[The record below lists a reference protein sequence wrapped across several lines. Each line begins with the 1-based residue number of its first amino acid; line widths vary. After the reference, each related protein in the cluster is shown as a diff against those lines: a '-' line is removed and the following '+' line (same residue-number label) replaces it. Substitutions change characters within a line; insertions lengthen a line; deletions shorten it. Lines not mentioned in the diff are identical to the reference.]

1 MNNNCSTQRHHFDAD
16 VSLWYQA
23 YEPSMYLPVV
33 QQAFRGV
40 VKRAGTG
47 PWGAGVW
54 YGDSQ
59 QYFLAVWLATSLLG
73 GVALDYY
80 VYDHFCENPGN
91 QCFTLGAQGCAACI
105 AQSGAKGV
113 DPKRCGM
120 ASSQDM
126 TARFAGHPAK
136 VLYLALRDVPAPPT
150 QVFDAV
156 ARWMPSQAE
165 LAQPVTPAWHP
176 PVPKAPDAAPPK
188 AAPSPAPT

>member
-80 VYDHFCENPGN
+80 IYDHFCENPGN
-91 QCFTLGAQGCAACI
+91 QCFVLGAERCKACI
-105 AQSGAKGV
+105 TRSGVAGGLLHES
-113 DPKRCGM
+113 RCG
-120 ASSQDM
+120 SVGVQSVIS
-126 TARFAGHPAK
+126 RFQGRRTKELYDKLLGIAG
-136 VLYLALRDVPAPPT
+136 
-150 QVFDAV
+150 
-156 ARWMPSQAE
+156 
-165 LAQPVTPAWHP
+165 
-176 PVPKAPDAAPPK
+176 
-188 AAPSPAPT
+188 